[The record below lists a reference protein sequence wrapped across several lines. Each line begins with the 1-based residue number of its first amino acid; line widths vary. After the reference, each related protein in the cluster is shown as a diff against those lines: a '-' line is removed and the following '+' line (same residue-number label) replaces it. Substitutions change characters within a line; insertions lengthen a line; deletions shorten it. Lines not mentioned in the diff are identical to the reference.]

1 VAITVAEPCII
12 SMERCARS
20 NQAVE
25 SEAVR
30 RLMIVLR
37 MGAVV
42 SHFIAVVAQGKRAA
56 FAMKGTC
63 SGLGVASTEVR
74 LARRTVHAQMER

>member
-1 VAITVAEPCII
+1 
-12 SMERCARS
+12 MERCARS
-20 NQAVE
+20 NQAVA

-37 MGAVV
+37 KGAVV
-42 SHFIAVVAQGKRAA
+42 LHFIAAGARWKRAA

-63 SGLGVASTEVR
+63 SGPGVASTDVR
-74 LARRTVHAQMER
+74 RARRTVHAQMEW